1 MRYMLFI
8 LLALLV
14 EISSSAQ
21 KRVDFTC
28 IVNQW
33 IQGKIVDDGSIAELG
48 PSRGGPSQ
56 LDIRADSTVTFN
68 MGVMCGFGYTTFG
81 KWSINPSDST
91 ITFHYTQ
98 KKEFQ
103 KGNSLAVINE
113 THHYKIVRLT
123 SRDIMI
129 EPIPN
134 KYNDQIVYLTV
145 INQE

>member
-1 MRYMLFI
+1 
-8 LLALLV
+8 
-14 EISSSAQ
+14 
-21 KRVDFTC
+21 
-28 IVNQW
+28 
-33 IQGKIVDDGSIAELG
+33 
-48 PSRGGPSQ
+48 

-68 MGVMCGFGYTTFG
+68 TGVMCGFGYTTFG

-103 KGNSLAVINE
+103 KGNSLADINE

-134 KYNDQIVYLTV
+134 KYNDQIVYLAV